1 MITQLTPQEQ
11 LIASIRKEQIDKI
24 LHDVCGNIELLTH
37 WKLGLYSQLV
47 KDQEAFERQHDEVT

>member
-1 MITQLTPQEQ
+1 

-47 KDQEAFERQHDEVT
+47 KDQEEFERQHDEVA